1 MIILMEIEKLLIKLN
16 NIMGYFI
23 LNYLYLNYNLMI
35 NLVSIFSI
43 NNSQNLYSYSL
54 NNFVSNLLM
63 SANLLMIHI
72 SQKF

>member
-35 NLVSIFSI
+35 ILVSISSI

-54 NNFVSNLLM
+54 NNSVSNLLM

-72 SQKF
+72 SQKS

>member
-54 NNFVSNLLM
+54 NNSVSNLLM

>member
-1 MIILMEIEKLLIKLN
+1 MIILMKIEKLLIKLN

-35 NLVSIFSI
+35 ILVSISSI

-54 NNFVSNLLM
+54 NNSVSNLLM

-72 SQKF
+72 SQKS

>member
-1 MIILMEIEKLLIKLN
+1 MIILMKIEKLLIKLN

-23 LNYLYLNYNLMI
+23 LNYLYLNYNLMTI
-35 NLVSIFSI
+35 LVSISSI

-54 NNFVSNLLM
+54 NNSVSNLLM

-72 SQKF
+72 SQKS